1 MTKRIWTL
9 PLLAVVL
16 IALGSGSSFAIPSLG
31 GPTGVVA
38 TPTAMVAPVGDLQAA
53 ISYQSLQD
61 GGILGSDSSADL
73 TVWGLQALAG
83 VSDKAEL
90 WAAYG
95 RLSDGNDTH
104 MWGIGG
110 KLQLTKEP
118 QDDATLAIG
127 ASYGILQDIV
137 VSSAMYDPDLQEWVG
152 EDLATDITA
161 KTVYLVATKDLTP
174 VGGQGWE
181 WGPGGGTKMLGSLGL
196 MYISL
201 DPDLAGIESESLTR
215 PFVNMEFIGAG
226 GTTLG
231 LEYRW
236 KDDTMDMKAVF
247 SAVLRHPFSDQVTAE
262 IGTTNSSPGGLGM
275 DGQDWFV
282 RLGMNLPLGGGG

>member
-9 PLLAVVL
+9 PVLAIVL

-31 GPTGVVA
+31 GPTGVVS
-38 TPTAMVAPVGDLQAA
+38 TPTAMVAPMGDLQAA
-53 ISYQSLQD
+53 ISYQSLEMYEA
-61 GGILGSDSSADL
+61 DSA
-73 TVWGLQALAG
+73 WALQALAG
-83 VSDKAEL
+83 VTDQAEL
-90 WAAYG
+90 WAAYTRVRG
-95 RLSDGNDTH
+95 GEESKL
-104 MWGIGG
+104 WGFGG

-118 QDDATLAIG
+118 KDQATLAVG
-127 ASYGILQDIV
+127 ASYGVWADMAIA
-137 VSSAMYDPDLQEWVG
+137 SGMYDVTCEN
-152 EDLATDITA
+152 A
-161 KTVYLVATKDLTP
+161 YLVVTKDLTP

-201 DPDLAGIESESLTR
+201 DPDIAGADSMSLTR

-236 KDDTMDMKAVF
+236 KDSDMDDKAVF
-247 SAVLRHPFSDQVTAE
+247 SAVLRHPMSDAVTAE
-262 IGTTNSSPGGLGM
+262 VGTTNASPGGLGLG
-275 DGQDWFV
+275 DQDWFI
-282 RLGMNLPLGGGG
+282 RLGMSLPMGGGG